1 MLWTLAAVVIV
12 YQYMHEVESRGEIIR
27 KQVDLISKRILDAYT
42 HNTDLRQYMNF
53 VNNHFTKELLDDAS
67 LCVYDTQ
74 TGRLEYYAGLP
85 VIQDFSDAA
94 VRPEIEDAVKF
105 GKGEV
110 VTKDQDGTIFFYKAL
125 KSEDGKIIVHT
136 SVPYTV
142 QVIDALKS
150 NSNFYWILLFIVL
163 TATIIAYYSTRL
175 LSKNISI
182 LRDFA
187 NNAADGKIEY
197 DTSKFPHDELG
208 DISRQIVKLY
218 TEKSEAIV
226 RSEREHEIALHA
238 IKDKALTKKQ
248 LTNNIN
254 HELKTPIGV
263 IKGYID
269 TIMSNPDMDE
279 ATKAR
284 FLSRTQ
290 ENVERLCNLL
300 SDVSEI
306 TRLED
311 GAGNIP
317 VAEVDFHDLVYTI
330 ESDLRV
336 SGLAGNM
343 AFKYDIPLDCVVK
356 GNAGLLSGLVSNLI
370 KNAAQHSHGTE
381 MGLRLVVESEKY
393 YTFSF
398 YDNGGGVDPEHL
410 PHLFERFYRIDAGR
424 SRKVGGTG
432 LGLPIVKNTIEA
444 LGGSVSVHN
453 RAGGGLE
460 FLFTLKKWHT

>member
-1 MLWTLAAVVIV
+1 MVLKKRFSYRWKLFIPLLGMLWTLAAVVIV

-187 NNAADGKIEY
+187 I
-197 DTSKFPHDELG
+197 TPP
-208 DISRQIVKLY
+208 
-218 TEKSEAIV
+218 TEKLNTTQANSLTMNSV
-226 RSEREHEIALHA
+226 TSHA
-238 IKDKALTKKQ
+238 RLS
-248 LTNNIN
+248 NF
-254 HELKTPIGV
+254 TP
-263 IKGYID
+263 KR
-269 TIMSNPDMDE
+269 
-279 ATKAR
+279 AR
-284 FLSRTQ
+284 R
-290 ENVERLCNLL
+290 
-300 SDVSEI
+300 
-306 TRLED
+306 
-311 GAGNIP
+311 
-317 VAEVDFHDLVYTI
+317 
-330 ESDLRV
+330 
-336 SGLAGNM
+336 
-343 AFKYDIPLDCVVK
+343 
-356 GNAGLLSGLVSNLI
+356 
-370 KNAAQHSHGTE
+370 
-381 MGLRLVVESEKY
+381 
-393 YTFSF
+393 
-398 YDNGGGVDPEHL
+398 
-410 PHLFERFYRIDAGR
+410 
-424 SRKVGGTG
+424 
-432 LGLPIVKNTIEA
+432 
-444 LGGSVSVHN
+444 
-453 RAGGGLE
+453 
-460 FLFTLKKWHT
+460 